1 MTYSLVIYFFSH
13 SLAADLQNSKQR
25 TPSYIFDRI
34 LNMAYELSGR
44 KRFSIFRNVITLQ
57 IILRNEIPENNGL
70 FKVTGT

>member
-1 MTYSLVIYFFSH
+1 
-13 SLAADLQNSKQR
+13 
-25 TPSYIFDRI
+25 
-34 LNMAYELSGR
+34 MAYELSGR